1 MYKRLYEE
9 ELKSRIGGTLP
20 KENKIIATTGNIH
33 TETNLQVDI
42 YFECP
47 RDIPIEIYLSMR
59 DFSAHVED

>member
-42 YFECP
+42 YFE
-47 RDIPIEIYLSMR
+47 YY
-59 DFSAHVED
+59 